1 MDTSGRHKQEEEL
14 FDEMKQVEKAVNPDN
29 IIFVMDSSIGQ
40 QCYPQAE
47 AFKKAVNVGSVVI
60 TKMDGHS
67 KGGGALSAVAATKSP
82 IIFVGDGEHFE
93 NLEPFNAASFIKRL
107 LGEGDMKQLIEKVK
121 DAVSAKDQAKL
132 LEKVKKG

>member
-47 AFKKAVNVGSVVI
+47 AFKKVVKAVQKEGSKI
-60 TKMDGHS
+60 FMQIFH
-67 KGGGALSAVAATKSP
+67 GGRAT
-82 IIFVGDGEHFE
+82 H
-93 NLEPFNAASFIKRL
+93 
-107 LGEGDMKQLIEKVK
+107 
-121 DAVSAKDQAKL
+121 
-132 LEKVKKG
+132 